1 MPPTTDV
8 TLFDKQVRAQVYA
21 HFVQIGQAPAMS
33 ELAQALA
40 RPLSDVQA
48 AYQRLAAGRA
58 LVLQDNG
65 EVLMAEPFS
74 AIPTAFAVQARGQQ
88 WWGNCIWD
96 ALGIAAMLNADAH
109 IATSCGCCGL
119 AMALEVQAGTLQAAP
134 GVVHYAVP
142 PRDWWNDVVFA

>member
-1 MPPTTDV
+1 MPPTDDV

-21 HFVQIGQAPAMS
+21 HFVQTGQAPAMDAI
-33 ELAQALA
+33 AQALA
-40 RPLSDVQA
+40 RPVADVQA

-58 LVLQDNG
+58 LVLQANG

-74 AIPTAFAVQARGQQ
+74 AIPTAFTVQAGGHR

-96 ALGIAAMLNADAH
+96 ALGIAAMLKADAH
-109 IATSCGCCGL
+109 IATSCGCCGY